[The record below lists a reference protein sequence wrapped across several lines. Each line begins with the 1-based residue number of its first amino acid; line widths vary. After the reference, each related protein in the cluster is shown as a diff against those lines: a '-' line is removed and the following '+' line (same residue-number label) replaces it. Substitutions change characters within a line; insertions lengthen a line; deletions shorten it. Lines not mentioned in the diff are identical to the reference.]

1 MVPLKKYKL
10 KLNSS
15 EKLEVLLQEL
25 YDEACKNIE
34 QIQTEMN
41 KLSNSIQLND
51 EAVDAKAKYAKA
63 MNDYITN
70 KDKAIGRKLDVAKL
84 MAEIIKYN
92 GNTKKAFEESN
103 AVGDWGELIDKARLM
118 EEKGKE
124 TESNKREEY
133 RIK

>member
-1 MVPLKKYKL
+1 MVELKKYKL

-15 EKLEVLLQEL
+15 EKLETLLQEL
-25 YDEACKNIE
+25 YDEACKNIA
-34 QIQTEMN
+34 QIQNEMN

-84 MAEIIKYN
+84 MTEVIKYN
-92 GNTKKAFEESN
+92 GNTKKTLEESN
-103 AVGDWGELIDKARLM
+103 AVGDWGDLIDKARTM
-118 EEKGKE
+118 E
-124 TESNKREEY
+124 TTTAIDDNKREEY

>member
-84 MAEIIKYN
+84 MAEVIKYN

-103 AVGDWGELIDKARLM
+103 AVGDWGELIDKVNSSNVQ
-118 EEKGKE
+118 E
-124 TESNKREEY
+124 TTDKTNKREEY
-133 RIK
+133 RLR

>member
-41 KLSNSIQLND
+41 KLPVCRFPDRSP
-51 EAVDAKAKYAKA
+51 
-63 MNDYITN
+63 
-70 KDKAIGRKLDVAKL
+70 
-84 MAEIIKYN
+84 
-92 GNTKKAFEESN
+92 
-103 AVGDWGELIDKARLM
+103 RLC
-118 EEKGKE
+118 
-124 TESNKREEY
+124 
-133 RIK
+133 